1 MGTKA
6 AVGCVKVVRFSRE
19 PLMTEDLQ
27 IAAPLAAALQKK
39 GYETLTPVQEAVLD
53 PDIGEQD
60 LLVSAQTGSGK
71 TVAFGLALAK
81 SLLGGEDLLPVAE
94 APLAL
99 IIAPTRELA
108 VQVRKELEWLYAQ
121 AGGRIASCI
130 GGMDVRDERRALSH
144 NPHIVV
150 GTPGRLVDHISR
162 GTLIMDG
169 LKAIVLD
176 EADEMLNMGFREEL
190 EEILDAAPEERRTL
204 LFSATVS
211 KPIARLAENYQ
222 RDALRLNTIDKREQ
236 HIDIDYQAVVV
247 APDDVEKAVINLL
260 LYHDAPNALVFCAR
274 REGVNKLNA
283 RLNNRGFAVVAL
295 SGEFSQKERSNAL
308 LAMRDGRARVC
319 VATDVAARGID
330 LPGLDLVIH
339 ADLPTNQEAL
349 LHRSGRTG
357 RAGRKG
363 ASVLIVPTRAKRK
376 AERILRDAGVNAKWG
391 VAPSTDDIQQS
402 LDERILKNEV
412 LEEGVRDAESELVN
426 TLVAR
431 FEPYQLAAAFVR
443 LARAGQSLPED
454 IQTPEN
460 PSDWLERSRERGP
473 RERLERG
480 ERPERGPRGRGPD
493 FEQSAWVSLG
503 VGRRQNADPK
513 WLVPMLCKNGGFPR
527 ESIGVINISPTETHV
542 ELRPEAADMLMER
555 AGERQ
560 IIDKSLY
567 VQRVSGP
574 DETITRPDRGERP
587 DRGPRGERPAR
598 RERPPRGEWEDRPAR
613 QERDERPRRPERDER
628 PRREPR
634 AERAWSPD
642 GGDDLGGWDGPARPK
657 PRRAEPRND
666 ARRGEKPQRSGPK
679 KPRGPNGEKKRAP
692 KKHSRA

>member
-1 MGTKA
+1 
-6 AVGCVKVVRFSRE
+6 
-19 PLMTEDLQ
+19 MTEDLQ
-27 IAAPLAAALQKK
+27 IAAPLATALQKK
-39 GYETLTPVQEAVLD
+39 GYSTLTPVQEAVLD

-71 TVAFGLALAK
+71 TVAFGLALAH
-81 SLLGGEDLLPVAE
+81 SLLGDEDLLPVAD

-108 VQVRKELEWLYAQ
+108 VQVRKELEWLYEA

-130 GGMDVRDERRALSH
+130 GGMDMRDERRALNM

-162 GTLIMDG
+162 GSLDMTALR
-169 LKAIVLD
+169 AVVLD

-190 EEILDAAPEERRTL
+190 EEILSAAPEERRTL

-222 RDALRLNTIDKREQ
+222 KDALRLNTISAREQ
-236 HIDIDYQAVVV
+236 HVDIEYQSVVV
-247 APDDVEKAVINLL
+247 APEDVEKAIINLL
-260 LYHDAPNALVFCAR
+260 LYHDAPNALVFCSR
-274 REGVNKLNA
+274 RDGVNKMTA

-339 ADLPTNQEAL
+339 ADIPSNQETL

-363 ASVLIVPTRAKRK
+363 ASVLIVPTRARRK
-376 AERILRDAGVNAKWG
+376 AERLLKNAGVSAKWG
-391 VAPSTDDIQQS
+391 TAPGVADIQQA
-402 LDERILKNEV
+402 LDDRILANPV
-412 LEEGVRDAESELVN
+412 LEEGMTEAEQSLVN
-426 TLVAR
+426 TLLAR
-431 FEPYQLAAAFVR
+431 FEPYQLATAFVR
-443 LARAGQSLPED
+443 LARAGQSIPED
-454 IQTPEN
+454 VSAPEE
-460 PSDWLERSRERGP
+460 PSDWMERG
-473 RERLERG
+473 RTRG
-480 ERPERGPRGRGPD
+480 ERSERGDRGDRGDRRAERGPRGRSSD
-493 FEQSAWVSLG
+493 FDSGVWVSLG
-503 VGRRQNADPK
+503 VGRRQSADPK
-513 WLVPMLCKNGGFPR
+513 WLVPMLCKSGGFSR
-527 ESIGVINISPTETHV
+527 DNIGVIKISPNETHV
-542 ELRPEAADMLMER
+542 ELRPDAADQLMAR

-574 DETITRPDRGERP
+574 DEMTS
-587 DRGPRGERPAR
+587 
-598 RERPPRGEWEDRPAR
+598 
-613 QERDERPRRPERDER
+613 RPEDAPDPKARKT
-628 PRREPR
+628 R
-634 AERAWSPD
+634 AERRSAV
-642 GGDDLGGWDGPARPK
+642 DDFDTA
-657 PRRAEPRND
+657 PRR
-666 ARRGEKPQRSGPK
+666 PK
-679 KPRGPNGEKKRAP
+679 KPRGPNGEKKRSP
-692 KKHSRA
+692 KKKPRFS

>member
-6 AVGCVKVVRFSRE
+6 AVGCVKVVRISRE

-27 IAAPLAAALQKK
+27 IAAPLAAALQTK
-39 GYETLTPVQEAVLD
+39 GYETLTPVQEAVIA
-53 PDIGEQD
+53 PEIEEQD

-81 SLLGGEDLLPVAE
+81 SLLGDDDLLPVVE
-94 APLAL
+94 APMAL

-108 VQVRKELEWLYAQ
+108 LQVRKELEWLYAP

-130 GGMDVRDERRALSH
+130 GGMDMRDERRALGF

-162 GTLIMDG
+162 GSLKMDG

-190 EEILDAAPEERRTL
+190 EEILEAAPEERRTL

-222 RDALRLNTIDKREQ
+222 KDALRLNTISSREQ
-236 HIDIDYQAVVV
+236 HIDIDYKAVVV
-247 APDDVEKAVINLL
+247 AQSDVEKAVINLL
-260 LYHDAPNALVFCAR
+260 LFHDAPNALVFCAR
-274 REGVNKLNA
+274 RDGVNKLTA
-283 RLNNRGFAVVAL
+283 RLNNRGFPVVAL

-363 ASVLIVPTRAKRK
+363 ASVLIVPTRARRK
-376 AERILRDAGVNAKWG
+376 AERVLRDARVNANWD
-391 VAPSTDDIQQS
+391 VAPSTDDIQKA
-402 LDERILKNEV
+402 LDDRILANPV
-412 LEEGVRDAESELVN
+412 LQEGLSESETDLVN
-426 TLVAR
+426 TLAAR
-431 FEPYQLAAAFVR
+431 FEPHQLAAAFVR
-443 LARAGQSLPED
+443 LARAGQSMPED
-454 IQTPEN
+454 LQTPDN
-460 PSDWLERSRERGP
+460 PSDWMERSRERGP
-473 RERLERG
+473 RDRGERG
-480 ERPERGPRGRGPD
+480 EGRPERAPRGRGPD
-493 FEQSAWVSLG
+493 FENSAWVSLG

-527 ESIGVINISPTETHV
+527 DHIGVINISPTETHV
-542 ELRPEAADMLMER
+542 ELRPEAADMLMKQ

-574 DETITRPDRGERP
+574 DEMITRPDRGDRP
-587 DRGPRGERPAR
+587 ERGERPR
-598 RERPPRGEWEDRPAR
+598 RSERV
-613 QERDERPRRPERDER
+613 ERPRRSDVEDR
-628 PRREPR
+628 PRREKR
-634 AERAWSPD
+634 EDQAWSPAES
-642 GGDDLGGWDGPARPK
+642 GGSERPDGPSRPK
-657 PRRAEPRND
+657 PRRSEPRAD
-666 ARRGEKPQRSGPK
+666 ARRGDKSKRSGPK
-679 KPRGPNGEKKRAP
+679 KPRGPNGEKKRSF
-692 KKHSRA
+692 KKQNRD

>member
-1 MGTKA
+1 M
-6 AVGCVKVVRFSRE
+6 
-19 PLMTEDLQ
+19 Q
-27 IAAPLAAALQKK
+27 IAAPLATALQKK

-71 TVAFGLALAK
+71 TVAFGLALAH
-81 SLLGGEDLLPVAE
+81 SLLDDADVLRVAE
-94 APLAL
+94 SPLAL

-108 VQVRKELEWLYAQ
+108 VQVRKELEWLYAP
-121 AGGRIASCI
+121 AGGQIASCI
-130 GGMDVRDERRALSH
+130 GGMDMRDERRALSK

-162 GTLIMDG
+162 GSLQMDS
-169 LKAIVLD
+169 LRVIVLD

-190 EEILDAAPEERRTL
+190 EEILEAAPDERRTL

-222 RDALRLNTIDKREQ
+222 KDALRLNTISSREQ
-236 HIDIDYQAVVV
+236 HVDIDYQAVVV

-260 LYHDAPNALVFCAR
+260 LYHDTPNALVFCAR
-274 REGVNKLNA
+274 RDGVNKLTA
-283 RLNNRGFAVVAL
+283 RLNNRGFPVVAL

-363 ASVLIVPTRAKRK
+363 ASVLIVPTRARRK
-376 AERILRDAGVNAKWG
+376 AERILQGAKVSANWG
-391 VAPSTDDIQQS
+391 NAPSTDDIQKS
-402 LDERILKNEV
+402 LDERVLSNAV
-412 LEEGVRDAESELVN
+412 LEDGVAENERELVD

-443 LARAGQSLPED
+443 LARGGQSLPED
-454 IQTPEN
+454 LQDPGAA
-460 PSDWLERSRERGP
+460 PARPERSRDRDRDRDRGD
-473 RERLERG
+473 RRDRDSG
-480 ERPERGPRGRGPD
+480 FDRPQRARSPE
-493 FEQSAWVSLG
+493 FENSAWVSLG

-513 WLVPMLCKNGGFPR
+513 WLVPMLCKNGGFQR
-527 ESIGVINISPTETHV
+527 SSIGVIQISPGETHV
-542 ELRPEAADMLMER
+542 ELRPDAADQLMER

-574 DETITRPDRGERP
+574 DEMIARQDDDAGPPRSRGQSRKSDRR
-587 DRGPRGERPAR
+587 DFDDDWSS
-598 RERPPRGEWEDRPAR
+598 RPP
-613 QERDERPRRPERDER
+613 
-628 PRREPR
+628 
-634 AERAWSPD
+634 
-642 GGDDLGGWDGPARPK
+642 
-657 PRRAEPRND
+657 
-666 ARRGEKPQRSGPK
+666 RSGPK
-679 KPRGPNGEKKRAP
+679 KPRGPNGEKKRGP
-692 KKHSRA
+692 KKPRRD